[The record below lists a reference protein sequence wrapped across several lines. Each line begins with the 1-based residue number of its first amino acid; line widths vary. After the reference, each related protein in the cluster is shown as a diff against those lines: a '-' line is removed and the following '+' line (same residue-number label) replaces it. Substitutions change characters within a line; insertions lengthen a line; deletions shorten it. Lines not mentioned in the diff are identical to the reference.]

1 MKNVRV
7 NVEIGNK
14 AQIKSEIENLGQ
26 GANVKLDLGQ
36 ANQSLK
42 ELVDAI
48 SNLTTKL
55 GSVDA
60 SKLKGVGLY

>member
-14 AQIKSEIENLGQ
+14 AQIKNEIENLGQ
-26 GANVKLDLGQ
+26 GANVKLDLSQ

-42 ELVDAI
+42 ELVEAI
-48 SNLTTKL
+48 SN
-55 GSVDA
+55 
-60 SKLKGVGLY
+60 